1 MSDDPNVVELR
12 PKRPVDPELS
22 AKRRAAGAKGL
33 ARAKVTN
40 DKPASGHAPG
50 LRPASGMPASGL
62 PASFPAAADVI
73 AAHRGPDVPRRTRD
87 AMKLAALAAM
97 EASLDDPD
105 VPPVARAMIAE
116 KILNRLEGMPTQMTV
131 TADMGDV
138 SNLSAEEREAEMEA
152 LERRLGRA

>member
-1 MSDDPNVVELR
+1 M
-12 PKRPVDPELS
+12 
-22 AKRRAAGAKGL
+22 
-33 ARAKVTN
+33 
-40 DKPASGHAPG
+40 
-50 LRPASGMPASGL
+50 
-62 PASFPAAADVI
+62 
-73 AAHRGPDVPRRTRD
+73 PRRTRD